1 MEPILIGLLVT
12 AGAGLLGK
20 LTKVIYERKQ
30 NKKQVDD
37 MATVLRTDLQLH
49 DTILPLSV
57 STH

>member
-1 MEPILIGLLVT
+1 MEPIFIGLLVT
-12 AGAGLLGK
+12 AGAGLIGK

-37 MATVLRTDLQLH
+37 MATVLRTDFQLH

>member
-12 AGAGLLGK
+12 AGAGLIGK

-37 MATVLRTDLQLH
+37 MATVFRTDLQLH

-57 STH
+57 STR

>member
-37 MATVLRTDLQLH
+37 MATVFRTDLQLH

-57 STH
+57 STR